1 MIDTGSRFFCR
12 LPFSLMGEGWSEAR
26 DRGVFVYLP
35 RKRKVHSMHR
45 REWLRVA
52 GNFFGWSKTMS
63 TNAGFWSRFE
73 ERVAPFNL
81 LQHPFYQAWSKGELT
96 REDLREYAAEYWH
109 HVSAFPTYLSAL
121 HSRLPDGEMRR
132 EVLRNLAE
140 EEGVDSATAR
150 PHSDLWMDFA
160 EGMGASR
167 DEVAGRAV
175 QPEMT
180 ALVATFRELMQEGT
194 ASSAMAALYAYE
206 SKVPAIAATK
216 VEGLAEHYETEGAAA
231 RYFTL
236 HQTADVAH
244 ASVWRELI
252 DKELAA
258 RSAED
263 EEAALNAGERAAKA
277 LWFALDGVE
286 RRRLAVN

>member
-1 MIDTGSRFFCR
+1 
-12 LPFSLMGEGWSEAR
+12 
-26 DRGVFVYLP
+26 
-35 RKRKVHSMHR
+35 MHR
-45 REWLRVA
+45 REWLRIA
-52 GNFFGWSKTMS
+52 GNFSGWSLVMS
-63 TNAGFWSRFE
+63 LIISGNAGFWSRFE

-81 LQHPFYQAWSKGELT
+81 LQHPFYQAWSKGDLT

-121 HSRLPDGEMRR
+121 HSRLPDSEMRR

-140 EEGVDSATAR
+140 EEGVDSAMGR

-160 EGMGASR
+160 VEMGATR
-167 DEVAGRAV
+167 GEVEGRAV
-175 QPEMT
+175 QSEMT
-180 ALVATFRELMQEGT
+180 ALVTTFRELMQEGT

-216 VEGLAEHYETEGAAA
+216 AEGLAAHYGTEGVSA

-258 RSAED
+258 SPEK
-263 EEAALNAGERAAKA
+263 EEAALAAGERAAKA
-277 LWFALDGVE
+277 LWVALDGVE
-286 RRRLAVN
+286 RRRLAVVN

>member
-1 MIDTGSRFFCR
+1 M
-12 LPFSLMGEGWSEAR
+12 M
-26 DRGVFVYLP
+26 
-35 RKRKVHSMHR
+35 SM
-45 REWLRVA
+45 
-52 GNFFGWSKTMS
+52 
-63 TNAGFWSRFE
+63 NAGFWSRFE

-96 REDLREYAAEYWH
+96 RKDLREYAAEYWH

-140 EEGVDSATAR
+140 EEGVDAATAR

-167 DEVAGRAV
+167 GEVERRAV
-175 QPEMT
+175 QPEMA
-180 ALVATFRELMQEGT
+180 ALMTTFRELMQEGN
-194 ASSAMAALYAYE
+194 ASAAMAALYAYE
-206 SKVPAIAATK
+206 SKVPAIAVTK
-216 VEGLAEHYETEGAAA
+216 AEGLAAHYGTEGAAA

-244 ASVWRELI
+244 ASVWRQLI
-252 DKELAA
+252 DQELAGSPEA
-258 RSAED
+258 

-277 LWFALDGVE
+277 LWVALDGVE
-286 RRRLAVN
+286 RQRLAAN

>member
-1 MIDTGSRFFCR
+1 MSRNT
-12 LPFSLMGEGWSEAR
+12 E
-26 DRGVFVYLP
+26 
-35 RKRKVHSMHR
+35 
-45 REWLRVA
+45 
-52 GNFFGWSKTMS
+52 
-63 TNAGFWSRFE
+63 FWSRFE
-73 ERVAPFNL
+73 ERVAPFSL
-81 LQHPFYQAWSKGELT
+81 LQHPFYQAWSKGELR

-140 EEGVDSATAR
+140 EEGVDAATAR
-150 PHSDLWMDFA
+150 PHSELWLDFA
-160 EGMGASR
+160 AGMGATR

-180 ALVATFRELMQEGT
+180 ALMATFRELMQEEK
-194 ASSAMAALYAYE
+194 ASAALAALYAYE
-206 SKVPAIAATK
+206 SKVPAIATTK
-216 VEGLAEHYETEGAAA
+216 AEGLAKHYATEGAAA

-236 HQTADVAH
+236 HETADVAH

-258 RSAED
+258 SPERA
-263 EEAALNAGERAAKA
+263 EAALAAGERAAKA

-286 RRRLAVN
+286 RRRLAGN

>member
-1 MIDTGSRFFCR
+1 
-12 LPFSLMGEGWSEAR
+12 
-26 DRGVFVYLP
+26 
-35 RKRKVHSMHR
+35 
-45 REWLRVA
+45 
-52 GNFFGWSKTMS
+52 MS

-73 ERVAPFNL
+73 ERVAPYDL
-81 LQHPFYQAWSKGELT
+81 LKHPFYQAWSKGELT

-150 PHSDLWMDFA
+150 PHGDLWMDFA
-160 EGMGASR
+160 TGMGASR
-167 DEVAGRAV
+167 DEVTGRKV
-175 QPEMT
+175 QPAMT
-180 ALVATFRELMQEGT
+180 ALIATFRELMQEGT

-206 SKVPAIAATK
+206 SKVPAISSTK
-216 VEGLAEHYETEGAAA
+216 AKGLAEHYATEGAAA

-252 DKELAA
+252 DKELVA
-258 RSAED
+258 SPEAED
-263 EEAALNAGERAAKA
+263 AALNAGERAAKA
-277 LWFALDGVE
+277 LWVALDGVE
-286 RRRLAVN
+286 RQRTAVN

>member
-1 MIDTGSRFFCR
+1 
-12 LPFSLMGEGWSEAR
+12 MGCA
-26 DRGVFVYLP
+26 L
-35 RKRKVHSMHR
+35 
-45 REWLRVA
+45 A
-52 GNFFGWSKTMS
+52 GNFWMEFAMALIISGIVS
-63 TNAGFWSRFE
+63 TANAGFWSRFE
-73 ERVAPFNL
+73 DRVAPYDL
-81 LQHPFYQAWSKGELT
+81 LKHPFYQAWSKGELT

-109 HVSAFPTYLSAL
+109 HVSAFPTYLSGL

-140 EEGVDSATAR
+140 EEGVDAAMAR

-160 EGMGASR
+160 AGMGASR
-167 DEVAGRAV
+167 DEVEGRAV
-175 QPEMT
+175 HPEMM
-180 ALVATFRELMQEGT
+180 ALIRTFRESMREEM

-206 SKVPAIAATK
+206 SKVPAIATTK
-216 VEGLAEHYETEGAAA
+216 AEGLAKHYATEGAAA

-258 RSAED
+258 SPEAED
-263 EEAALNAGERAAKA
+263 AALAAGERAAKA
-277 LWFALDGVE
+277 LWIALDGVE

>member
-1 MIDTGSRFFCR
+1 
-12 LPFSLMGEGWSEAR
+12 
-26 DRGVFVYLP
+26 
-35 RKRKVHSMHR
+35 
-45 REWLRVA
+45 
-52 GNFFGWSKTMS
+52 MS
-63 TNAGFWSRFE
+63 INAGFWSRFE

-96 REDLREYAAEYWH
+96 RDDLREYAAEYWH
-109 HVSAFPTYLSAL
+109 HVSSFPTYLSAL

-140 EEGVDSATAR
+140 EEGVDAATAR

-160 EGMGASR
+160 AGMGALR
-167 DEVAGRAV
+167 CDVEGRAV

-180 ALVATFRELMQEGT
+180 ALIATFRELMREEK
-194 ASSAMAALYAYE
+194 ASAAMAALYAYE
-206 SKVPAIAATK
+206 SKVPTIATTK
-216 VEGLAEHYETEGAAA
+216 AEGLASHYGTEGAAA

-252 DKELAA
+252 DKQLEG
-258 RSAED
+258 SPED
-263 EEAALNAGERAAKA
+263 EEAVLAAGERAAKA
-277 LWFALDGVE
+277 LWVALDGVE
-286 RRRLAVN
+286 RQRLSVN

>member
-1 MIDTGSRFFCR
+1 MTAIKFDNT
-12 LPFSLMGEGWSEAR
+12 
-26 DRGVFVYLP
+26 
-35 RKRKVHSMHR
+35 
-45 REWLRVA
+45 
-52 GNFFGWSKTMS
+52 
-63 TNAGFWSRFE
+63 GFWSRFE

-121 HSRLPDGEMRR
+121 HSRLPDSEMRR

-140 EEGVDSATAR
+140 EEGVDTATAR

-160 EGMGASR
+160 AGMGASR
-167 DEVAGRAV
+167 GDVEGRVV
-175 QPEMT
+175 QPEMA
-180 ALVATFRELMQEGT
+180 ALMATFRELMHEEK
-194 ASSAMAALYAYE
+194 ASAAMAALYAYE
-206 SKVPAIAATK
+206 SKVPAIATTK
-216 VEGLAEHYETEGAAA
+216 AEGLAEHYGTQGTAA

-252 DKELAA
+252 DKQLAE
-258 RSAED
+258 SP
-263 EEAALNAGERAAKA
+263 EEEEVVLAAGERAAKA
-277 LWFALDGVE
+277 LWVALDGVE
-286 RRRLAVN
+286 RQRLSVN